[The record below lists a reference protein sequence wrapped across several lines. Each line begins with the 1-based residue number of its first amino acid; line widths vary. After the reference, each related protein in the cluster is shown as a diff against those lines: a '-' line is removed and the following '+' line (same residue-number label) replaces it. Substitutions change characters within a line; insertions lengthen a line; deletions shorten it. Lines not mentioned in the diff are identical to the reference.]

1 MKADMAPKT
10 MLLIILLILLLLA
23 VALYYLI
30 STDLVKKIL
39 SGG

>member
-30 STDLVKKIL
+30 STELVKKIL
-39 SGG
+39 IGG